1 MGHVAPVR
9 LEVWKHLNEDDLL
22 WSSGQRTG
30 QQSLQPELG
39 G

>member
-1 MGHVAPVR
+1 
-9 LEVWKHLNEDDLL
+9 LNEDDLL